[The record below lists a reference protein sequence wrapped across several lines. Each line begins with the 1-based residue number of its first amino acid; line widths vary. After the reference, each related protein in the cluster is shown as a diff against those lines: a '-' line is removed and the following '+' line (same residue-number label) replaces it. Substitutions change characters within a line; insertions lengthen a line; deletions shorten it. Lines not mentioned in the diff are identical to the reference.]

1 MLFDKMLI
9 DFHAHC
15 YPDAVW
21 PKVQAAIFGRYGT
34 QADNSGTIAGL
45 DEKMNAAGIHLAV
58 VQPVANQPK
67 HVRSVNEWVES
78 VRAGNKNMLFFGAMH
93 PGVEDP
99 YEEVCS
105 LAMNGFR
112 GVKMQPN
119 AGAYY
124 PDSKECFEIYRA
136 LQENDMILL
145 THAGDE
151 LKPFTPLYAH
161 PKNFR
166 NVLDSFPELKIIF
179 AHLGG
184 YKTWNDLDIILG
196 YKNAYYDTAMS
207 CEICLKEYLELI
219 ERVGIDRVLF
229 GTDFP
234 WYDIQKAVDYTRKAL
249 GEKAE
254 RIFSE
259 NPKKLLYSQGKK

>member
-1 MLFDKMLI
+1 MLI

-21 PKVQAAIFGRYGT
+21 PKVQAAIFERYGT
-34 QADNSGTIAGL
+34 QADNSGTLAGL

-78 VRAGNKNMLFFGAMH
+78 VRAGHKNMLFFGAMH

-99 YEEVCS
+99 YAEVCA
-105 LAMNGFR
+105 LARKSFR
-112 GVKMQPN
+112 GIKMQPN

-124 PDSKECFEIYRA
+124 PDSKECFSIYQA

-145 THAGDE
+145 THTGDE
-151 LKPFTPLYAH
+151 LKPFSPLYAH
-161 PKNFR
+161 PKNFK
-166 NVLDSFPELKIIF
+166 NVLDSFPDLKIIF

-184 YKTWNDLDIILG
+184 YKTWDDLDTILG

-207 CEICLKEYLELI
+207 CEIGVKEYQGLI
-219 ERVGIDRVLF
+219 EQIGIDRVLF

-234 WYDIQKAVDYTRKAL
+234 WYDIKKALDYTRKVL
-249 GEKAE
+249 GKKAE
-254 RIFSE
+254 KLFYV
-259 NPKKLLYSQGKK
+259 NPTRLLTGVYDG